1 LHDVDCAGCGC
12 LGHPGLIGQ
21 SPRARRPY
29 HLLWSIS
36 DESLLAAMGAGDAEA
51 AAAFLRRFQSRVF
64 GLALTVVRDRGTAE
78 EVAQETFVRAW
89 QHAAAYDPR
98 RGRVSTWLLSIARNL
113 AVDRIRTKRAQP
125 IDPEVLMSMDLPSTE
140 IDPEHAGINAH
151 EAVRV
156 HQALK
161 TLPAEQRQA
170 LLLAS
175 FYGRTAREISELEGV
190 PIGTIKTRIRTAM
203 IKLRSELEVSDEH

>member
-1 LHDVDCAGCGC
+1 M
-12 LGHPGLIGQ
+12 
-21 SPRARRPY
+21 
-29 HLLWSIS
+29 WSVS
-36 DESLLAAMGAGDAEA
+36 DESLLAAMGAGDPDA
-51 AAAFLRRFQSRVF
+51 AAAFLRRFQARVF

-125 IDPEVLMSMDLPSTE
+125 IDPEVLMSMDLPSNE
-140 IDPEHAGINAH
+140 PDPELVGMNSY
-151 EAVRV
+151 ESVRV
-156 HQALK
+156 QRALR

-175 FYGRTAREISELEGV
+175 FYGRTAREIADLEGI
-190 PIGTIKTRIRTAM
+190 PIGTVKTRIRTAM
-203 IKLRSELEVSDEH
+203 IKLRSQLEVANEH

>member
-1 LHDVDCAGCGC
+1 M
-12 LGHPGLIGQ
+12 
-21 SPRARRPY
+21 
-29 HLLWSIS
+29 WSIS

-51 AAAFLRRFQSRVF
+51 AAAFLRRFQARVF

-89 QHAAAYDPR
+89 QHAAAYDSR

-125 IDPEVLMSMDLPSTE
+125 IDPEVLMTMQLPSTE
-140 IDPEHAGINAH
+140 IDPEYAGINAH
-151 EAVRV
+151 ESVRV
-156 HQALK
+156 HRALA
-161 TLPAEQRQA
+161 TLPVEQRQA

-190 PIGTIKTRIRTAM
+190 PVGTVKTRIRTAM
-203 IKLRSELEVSDEH
+203 IKVRSQLEVNDEH

>member
-1 LHDVDCAGCGC
+1 M
-12 LGHPGLIGQ
+12 GQ
-21 SPRARRPY
+21 SSKASHPY
-29 HLLWSIS
+29 HPLWSVS
-36 DESLLAAMGAGDAEA
+36 DETLLAAMGSGDPEA
-51 AAAFLRRFQSRVF
+51 AAAFLRRYQARVF

-89 QHAAAYDPR
+89 RHAAAYDSR
-98 RGRVSTWLLSIARNL
+98 RGRVSTWLLSITRNL

-140 IDPEHAGINAH
+140 PDPERAGINAH
-151 EAVRV
+151 ESVRV
-156 HQALK
+156 HRALA

-175 FYGRTAREISELEGV
+175 FYGRTASEIAELEGV
-190 PIGTIKTRIRTAM
+190 PIGTVKTRIRTAM
-203 IKLRSELEVSDEH
+203 IKLRAQLEVTDER

>member
-1 LHDVDCAGCGC
+1 VR
-12 LGHPGLIGQ
+12 GQ
-21 SPRARRPY
+21 SPKAPRPY

-36 DESLLAAMGAGDAEA
+36 DESLLAAMGSGDAEA
-51 AAAFLRRFQSRVF
+51 AAAFLRRFQARVF

-89 QHAAAYDPR
+89 QHAGAYDSR
-98 RGRVSTWLLSIARNL
+98 RGRVSTWLLSITRNL

-140 IDPEHAGINAH
+140 PDPEHAGINAH
-151 EAVRV
+151 ESVRV
-156 HQALK
+156 HRALA

-175 FYGRTAREISELEGV
+175 FYGRTAREIAELEGI
-190 PIGTIKTRIRTAM
+190 PIGTVKTRIRTAM
-203 IKLRSELEVSDEH
+203 IKLRSELEVSDER